1 MGKSVHPLRKTREN
15 SLNNPEKPT
24 LDTSQLCLYPRAL
37 KMTGDSCAQKYYCR
51 SQIIANLN
59 KGLSSR

>member
-37 KMTGDSCAQKYYCR
+37 KMTGDSWLKNITAVVK
-51 SQIIANLN
+51 S
-59 KGLSSR
+59 